1 LRRSRLKLP
10 ADQRSHRLDFEA
22 IGTHWQIDTVDPVE
36 DALRAAI
43 ADRVERYDRTWSRF
57 RSDSLVSRIGE
68 RAGRWILPDEA
79 AELFELYRGL
89 YLATDGAM
97 SPLVGRSLD
106 ALGYD
111 REYSLRPSGSPVAAP
126 TWDEAVAWDGEA
138 LTTLRPVRL
147 DIGAAGKGHL
157 VDLVGAVLQDAGHSQ
172 FVIDAS
178 GDIRHWGADV
188 LRIGLED
195 PRDVTRAIGI
205 ARISD
210 AAICSSATNRRQW
223 APGLHHVVDAMTG
236 LPTST
241 IVATWAIAPTALA
254 ADGLAT
260 ALFFADPAQLS
271 ELFDFQWVR
280 MNAAGRVEF
289 SPDLDGEL
297 FT

>member
-1 LRRSRLKLP
+1 MRRSRLTLP

-36 DALRAAI
+36 DTLRAAI

-57 RSDSLVSRIGE
+57 RSDSLVSQIGE
-68 RAGRWILPDEA
+68 RAGQWILPDEA
-79 AELFELYRGL
+79 GELFELYRGL
-89 YLATDGAM
+89 YLATGGAM

-106 ALGYD
+106 AIGYD
-111 REYSLRPSGSPVAAP
+111 RGYSLRPSGSPVAAP

-138 LTTLRPVRL
+138 LTTLRPVSL

-157 VDLVGAVLQDAGHSQ
+157 VDLVGAVLGDSGHSQ

-178 GDIRHWGADV
+178 GDIRHWGADL
-188 LRIGLED
+188 LRVGLED
-195 PRDVTRAIGI
+195 PRDTTKAIGI
-205 ARISD
+205 ARISN

-223 APGLHHVVDAMTG
+223 GTGLHHVVDALTG

-260 ALFFADPAQLS
+260 ALFFTDPARLS
-271 ELFDFQWVR
+271 ELFDFRWVR
-280 MNAAGRVEF
+280 LDATGRVEF
-289 SPDLDGEL
+289 SPDFDGEL